1 MGPLKLSIQAF
12 CQGDPGLMKTVP
24 VSWKRHQS
32 ATAVGDE
39 LGAVVEADVGRGAA
53 LGGQGLEA
61 TDDPVGI
68 DRAFDVGGQ
77 GLAGELVDDVQNSSI
92 LPSLVW
98 SNWKSMAQTTL
109 GRIGQNAPTGTPMPR
124 SGFLRLR

>member
-1 MGPLKLSIQAF
+1 M
-12 CQGDPGLMKTVP
+12 
-24 VSWKRHQS
+24 
-32 ATAVGDE
+32 
-39 LGAVVEADVGRGAA
+39 VEADVGRGAA